1 MGENSRIL
9 YRHLQ
14 CHHLLWAY
22 GRVRYQEILRAP
34 ETVWYLNAW
43 ELVGDCCP
51 AGQQSSAIPM
61 DCREKHNQDG
71 KCVASRVGMATCALS
86 QKKRPRFV
94 DYGIVYRCMHI
105 FKLTSQRQEV

>member
-1 MGENSRIL
+1 MNRTKMMGENSRIL

-43 ELVGDCCP
+43 ELVGGLLSGR
-51 AGQQSSAIPM
+51 ATILSNSHGLQGETQSGWKMRRQS
-61 DCREKHNQDG
+61 CGDG
-71 KCVASRVGMATCALS
+71 YMRSFA
-86 QKKRPRFV
+86 KKAAK
-94 DYGIVYRCMHI
+94 IC
-105 FKLTSQRQEV
+105 